1 MCKLRKLLKSIAIF
15 VLISAPPAE
24 AVEVYMTPDDYMME
38 SERERLGFVQGV
50 FDTFSAMTHAELI
63 SDETV
68 VLRINRIQ
76 DCPRSKMT
84 ITELERAFT
93 GWLEA
98 HPQRWDDTVPLL
110 LIEAIDG
117 YCAGSIDSTMPSSQ
131 ADQLLSGRVTARRG
145 KSPKK

>member
-1 MCKLRKLLKSIAIF
+1 MCKLRKLLKSIATF

-24 AVEVYMTPDDYMME
+24 AVEAYMTVDGYMME

-50 FDTFSAMTHAELI
+50 FDTFSAMTNAELI
-63 SDETV
+63 SDGTV
-68 VLRINRIQ
+68 VLRSNRIQ

-93 GWLEA
+93 SWLEA

-110 LIEAIDG
+110 FIEAIDG
-117 YCAGSIDSTMPSSQ
+117 YCAGSIDSTMPSGQ
-131 ADQLLSGRVTARRG
+131 ASGAN
-145 KSPKK
+145 